1 MKKLRISFKKILIF
15 LLLFGFSNTASAWHD
30 ETHLAIAKAAGY
42 AKWYNATGADIAKIK
57 AGKIESNNHYVNNP
71 PATVVTPQMILDQV
85 ARYDQIDENG
95 HLYGAIV
102 ASLRNYIAE
111 EKTGK
116 YREYQMAYCAHYI
129 GDLSM
134 PLHNTLHD
142 SFNKTHHGT
151 MDGIINDEVLPNVE
165 KIKIY
170 PIRIKSET
178 DLIREIV
185 RIANLSLKLGY
196 QLESENRLLSKEEAY
211 AQLSHSVSLLRAV
224 LEYSKAPTIP

>member
-1 MKKLRISFKKILIF
+1 MKKLRIPIQKTLIF
-15 LLLFGFSNTASAWHD
+15 ILFLGFSNTASAWHD

-57 AGKIESNNHYVNNP
+57 AGEIERNNHYVNKP
-71 PATVVTPQMILDQV
+71 PGTVVTPKMILDQV
-85 ARYDQIDENG
+85 ARYDQIDASG

-102 ASLRNYIAE
+102 ASLRNYKAE

-134 PLHNTLHD
+134 PLHHTPYNL
-142 SFNKTHHGT
+142 FNKTHHGT
-151 MDGIINDEVLPNVE
+151 MDGIVNDEVLKNIE

-170 PIRIKSET
+170 PIRIASET
-178 DLIREIV
+178 DLIKEIV

-196 QLESENRLLSKEEAY
+196 RLESENRLLSKEEAY
-211 AQLSHSVSLLRAV
+211 AQLSHSVSLLKAV
-224 LEYSKAPTIP
+224 LDYSKAPTVP